1 MYLYIKLCP
10 KNKRELISANYDIFC
25 PKKAVDEMSQQLYMY
40 MMISK
45 WPKSIKSILSKSY
58 LHNSYHEYWS
68 KFKYVIK
75 RKFSSTFIERPPK
88 LDQILITV

>member
-1 MYLYIKLCP
+1 MFSPEKG
-10 KNKRELISANYDIFC
+10 
-25 PKKAVDEMSQQLYMY
+25 VDEMSQQLYMY

-45 WPKSIKSILSKSY
+45 LSKSILSRKLP
-58 LHNSYHEYWS
+58 LHNSYHEYWN

-75 RKFSSTFIERPPK
+75 RKLSSTFIERPPK